1 MFIDRVNQRLKEKNL
16 KGSDLC
22 KKLDIPNSNYTQWKQ
37 YVPRGTL
44 LKHIAEELDVSIDW
58 LMEREEAPDPE
69 VTKLIKDFSDC
80 DDVGKSTIIS
90 CAEFQARRCRK
101 EIAGISDQKDE
112 DDVLK
117 PFA

>member
-1 MFIDRVNQRLKEKNL
+1 MFIDRVNERLKEKNI

-44 LKHIAEELDVSIDW
+44 LKRIAEELDVSIDW
-58 LMEREEAPDPE
+58 LMERDGAPEPNE
-69 VTKLIKDFSDC
+69 VHLLENYRAC
-80 DDVGKSTIIS
+80 DDVGKETIIS
-90 CAEFQARRCRK
+90 IAELQAKRCK
-101 EIAGISDQKDE
+101 QDE
-112 DDVLK
+112 LK